1 MGEKKDKMEDKTDN
15 AERKDTGKYSKKRI
29 LGFMDR
35 RHLEIDW
42 KWEEKKDD
50 LRNSRGRN

>member
-1 MGEKKDKMEDKTDN
+1 MEDKTDN